1 MAGTRRE
8 NPQISFVCAVMA
20 MAAIKP
26 PVTVGRNRHFLRQLV
41 YFYSHVKRAEAEKT
55 LTGEEAMTK
64 ANVPA
69 AQIRRAAE
77 LILIRLELGHYTV
90 AGAAGNVLEVES
102 LAAWS
107 AVVNELIKEGYEM
120 VSPAEY
126 ASACELT
133 ETEVNAMI
141 WREGSLFALIYRPGE
156 HARCA
161 VPLAE
166 RVDETELGPILA
178 V

>member
-1 MAGTRRE
+1 
-8 NPQISFVCAVMA
+8 
-20 MAAIKP
+20 
-26 PVTVGRNRHFLRQLV
+26 
-41 YFYSHVKRAEAEKT
+41 
-55 LTGEEAMTK
+55 MTK
-64 ANVPA
+64 VKVPA

-77 LILIRLELGHYTV
+77 LILIRLELGHFTV
-90 AGAAGNVLEVES
+90 EGAAGNVLEVES

-126 ASACELT
+126 GSACQLT
-133 ETEVNAMI
+133 EAEVNGMI
-141 WREGSLFALIYRPGE
+141 WREGSLFALIYSPGA
-156 HARCA
+156 HTRCA

-166 RVDETELGPILA
+166 HVAETELGPLLA